1 MRKLHYFYNL
11 ARLENHLSDVHHI
24 KDPVKKKKLLQQA
37 RENSI
42 LNEEESPMK
51 EGEST
56 TDEDFVDYRKLK
68 KLLVSSNASQLCE
81 TAVDSD
87 PNWLVEKSFEIA
99 LKQGNLV
106 KKYGRG
112 MWKYKKF
119 ITRMVTF

>member
-1 MRKLHYFYNL
+1 
-11 ARLENHLSDVHHI
+11 
-24 KDPVKKKKLLQQA
+24 
-37 RENSI
+37 
-42 LNEEESPMK
+42 MK

-87 PNWLVEKSFEIA
+87 PDWLVEKSFEIA

>member
-1 MRKLHYFYNL
+1 
-11 ARLENHLSDVHHI
+11 
-24 KDPVKKKKLLQQA
+24 
-37 RENSI
+37 
-42 LNEEESPMK
+42 MK

-56 TDEDFVDYRKLK
+56 TNEDFVDYRKLK

-81 TAVDSD
+81 TAEDSD
-87 PNWLVEKSFEIA
+87 PDWLVEKSFGIA

-112 MWKYKKF
+112 TWKYKKI